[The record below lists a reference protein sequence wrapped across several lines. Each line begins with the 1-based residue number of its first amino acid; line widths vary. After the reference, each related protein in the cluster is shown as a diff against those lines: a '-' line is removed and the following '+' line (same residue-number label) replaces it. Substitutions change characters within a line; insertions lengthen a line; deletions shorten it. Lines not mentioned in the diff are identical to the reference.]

1 MARLSRDKKQDHGL
15 GVRPLDV
22 RVPAAGDGT
31 VDGVPVAAAPGQELR
46 QAVLNRLQ
54 NLARAVGAP
63 VLATVHDEQL
73 GYVLPLRVTPDG
85 SSDLTGTPTPIPAP
99 APAPTTPASPPR
111 RDSPAT
117 VTLRRLP
124 RPAPPA
130 PPAPVR
136 KAPAAPLPDLAPE
149 PKPTPTP
156 ARGFDAVAEAVL
168 GDGPITAPGDGTAP
182 ALLAE
187 ETARIN
193 EAVRDGRTE
202 DAARLAEETV
212 ARASR
217 TLGPDHPE
225 VLRLRELTAYIAYLS
240 GDPDRALC
248 LSLELA
254 RAHHRAG
261 DAEAAYGNVQSAA
274 TAWRAVRDPE
284 RGLELGQ
291 DLIGLWSRLVD
302 EGGPAAED
310 TDGLDAARTRMERLT
325 GRARDRAGAE

>member
-99 APAPTTPASPPR
+99 APAPTTPASPRAGTPPR
-111 RDSPAT
+111 RHPAPPPQA
-117 VTLRRLP
+117 R
-124 RPAPPA
+124 PPA

-193 EAVRDGRTE
+193 EAVRDSRTE

-225 VLRLRELTAYIAYLS
+225 VLRLRELTAYIAYLFGRS
-240 GDPDRALC
+240 GPRPVPLPGAGPRPPPGRRRRGRVRQRAERGDRLACRTRPRAGPGTGSGPDRPVVP
-248 LSLELA
+248 
-254 RAHHRAG
+254 AG
-261 DAEAAYGNVQSAA
+261 G
-274 TAWRAVRDPE
+274 
-284 RGLELGQ
+284 
-291 DLIGLWSRLVD
+291 
-302 EGGPAAED
+302 
-310 TDGLDAARTRMERLT
+310 
-325 GRARDRAGAE
+325 

>member
-1 MARLSRDKKQDHGL
+1 MARLSRDKKQDRRR
-15 GVRPLDV
+15 GVQPLDV
-22 RVPAAGDGT
+22 RVPAAGGGT
-31 VDGVPVAAAPGQELR
+31 VDGVPVTAAPGEEIG

-54 NLARAVGAP
+54 NLARAVGGP
-63 VLATVHDEQL
+63 VLATVHDERH
-73 GYVLPLRVTPDG
+73 GYVLPLRVAPDG
-85 SSDLTGTPTPIPAP
+85 TSDLTGPPTPIPAP
-99 APAPTTPASPPR
+99 APAPATPAEPAPR
-111 RDSPAT
+111 TPT
-117 VTLRRLP
+117 PTITLRRLP
-124 RPAPPA
+124 TPAAPAAPAAPPA
-130 PPAPVR
+130 STGVP
-136 KAPAAPLPDLAPE
+136 APLPDLAPE

-187 ETARIN
+187 PTARIN
-193 EAVRDGRTE
+193 EAVRDGRTQ

-302 EGGPAAED
+302 EDGPAAED
-310 TDGLDAARTRMERLT
+310 TGKLDAARARMERLT
-325 GRARDRAGAE
+325 ERARALRE